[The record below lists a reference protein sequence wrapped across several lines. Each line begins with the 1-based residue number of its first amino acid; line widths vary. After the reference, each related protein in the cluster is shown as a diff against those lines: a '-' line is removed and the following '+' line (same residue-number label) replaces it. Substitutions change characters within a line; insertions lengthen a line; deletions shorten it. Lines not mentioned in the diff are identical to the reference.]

1 MSSNIFYMIM
11 DPMIYGIVADH
22 SDNNVIYATIF
33 PHNIGHIATR
43 DTNLVK
49 RIGAT
54 TIAEV
59 RAIGISYAF
68 APCIDRSNMRAC
80 YESYSEDNELVQ
92 SMNKI
97 VLGLQGKNFQ
107 GSRLG
112 VPYVDWGI
120 LYQYSDDLQYIPGVT
135 SFACFSGFH
144 GWLGPMKPEPKPPKA
159 SVAQKRRRSFK
170 VETVKPKELED
181 TVSKEKMET
190 EKTIAKMFDVLK
202 INKKVRLENLLGER
216 WPGCDNGG

>member
-68 APCIDRSNMRAC
+68 APCID
-80 YESYSEDNELVQ
+80 
-92 SMNKI
+92 
-97 VLGLQGKNFQ
+97 
-107 GSRLG
+107 
-112 VPYVDWGI
+112 GI

-170 VETVKPKELED
+170 LED

>member
-1 MSSNIFYMIM
+1 MIM

-22 SDNNVIYATIF
+22 SHNNVIYATIF
-33 PHNIGHIATR
+33 PHNIGHIATRHVKHTR

-68 APCIDRSNMRAC
+68 ASCMQRSNMRTC
-80 YESYSEDNELVQ
+80 YESYSEDNELFQ

-112 VPYVDWGI
+112 VPYVDRGI
-120 LYQYSDDLQYIPGVT
+120 LY
-135 SFACFSGFH
+135 
-144 GWLGPMKPEPKPPKA
+144 
-159 SVAQKRRRSFK
+159 
-170 VETVKPKELED
+170 
-181 TVSKEKMET
+181 
-190 EKTIAKMFDVLK
+190 
-202 INKKVRLENLLGER
+202 
-216 WPGCDNGG
+216 